1 MCAAVYNENLL
12 LTSNYLGWRKKGPT
26 DHEHTMLSLSLTLHD
41 FALGVSSM
49 AACYVQKSAA
59 SVIVL
64 SDEKVI
70 CRDKYINTVL
80 FQM

>member
-1 MCAAVYNENLL
+1 M
-12 LTSNYLGWRKKGPT
+12 GWRKKGPT

-59 SVIVL
+59 SVIVDSSL
-64 SDEKVI
+64 WACHVKLEWKVI
-70 CRDKYINTVL
+70 SRIFCPLKPENSFIH
-80 FQM
+80 